1 MVNSELNFCT
11 DCGAQNKSDN
21 EFCIGCG
28 VRLKSGLVAHVKESP
43 AVFTSATMPDDNS
56 KDTSKISGFASQKNL
71 IILVAAVLVSFV
83 AGAGLA
89 SENVFSGI
97 VGNRYT
103 EKRLTNEKKQ
113 SYEIGY
119 KSGEDAGYDD
129 GYQRGNGDGYA
140 RGYSTGEIDGC
151 NKVFDRV
158 GADQLIAIFYPYRA
172 FNIGRYYSTRSDTC

>member
-11 DCGAQNKSDN
+11 DCGAHNKSDN

-28 VRLKSGLVAHVKESP
+28 VRLKSGLVAQVKESP
-43 AVFTSATMPDDNS
+43 AVFTSATMPDYNS
-56 KDTSKISGFASQKNL
+56 KDASKISGFASRKNL

-172 FNIGRYYSTRSDTC
+172 LNIGRYYSTRSDTC

>member
-1 MVNSELNFCT
+1 MNNELNFCT
-11 DCGAQNKSDN
+11 DCGAQNNATN

-28 VRLKSGLVAHVKESP
+28 ARLKSGLATQIKESP
-43 AVFTSATMPDDNS
+43 AVFTDATMPEDNS
-56 KDTSKISGFASQKNL
+56 KDSAKISGVASRKYL

-89 SENVFSGI
+89 VENVFSGI

-129 GYQRGNGDGYA
+129 GYQRGNDDGYA
-140 RGYSTGEIDGC
+140 RGYSRGEIDGC
-151 NKVFDRV
+151 NGVFDKV
-158 GADQLIAIFYPYRA
+158 GADQLIAIYYPYNA
-172 FNIGRYYSTRSDTC
+172 FSLGKYYSTRLSTC